1 MDTKPSNK
9 QASYQSQRQAL
20 NESER
25 QAERERPQNYK
36 DKETQ
41 EKVVEVLPIDGDSTP
56 IEGIDPDKK

>member
-20 NESER
+20 NDSER

-41 EKVVEVLPIDGDSTP
+41 EKIVEVLPIDGDGTP